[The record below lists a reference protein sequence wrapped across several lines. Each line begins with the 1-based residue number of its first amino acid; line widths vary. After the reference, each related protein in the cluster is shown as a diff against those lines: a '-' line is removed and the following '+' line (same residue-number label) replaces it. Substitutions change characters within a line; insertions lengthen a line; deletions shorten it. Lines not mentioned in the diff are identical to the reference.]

1 MNEQVA
7 QFPPY
12 AQYVMVPVR
21 ERNGLGVV
29 GFLIAL
35 VGLFIPTGIVAILGL
50 LISLVALGRAPRGF
64 AAVGVVTGFV
74 GTIFW
79 LVLTSVALLGVLVAG
94 LGFVVFAAAAFILIQ
109 PELIEVSSDLIN
121 MTLALVEY
129 EEEEGTLPGDIA
141 VLGLSVSTLSDP
153 WGNPY
158 RYKLVQ
164 GKPGFDLTSSGAD
177 GTFDTHDDVALSR
190 LDKVWES
197 ALGRF
202 GQQMEELGERL
213 DRLDGTNVRFEHF
226 DRSHGFGHHKGRA
239 AAYEE
244 AAMADAVAPAAPAE
258 PAPPEPAPEPS
269 PVGSFEETAESK
281 AAP

>member
-7 QFPPY
+7 QFPPH

-79 LVLTSVALLGVLVAG
+79 LVLTSVALLGALVAG

-129 EEEEGTLPGDIA
+129 EEDEGTLPGDIA

-153 WGNPY
+153 WGNPISWTY
-158 RYKLVQ
+158 DDPDRPTTITV
-164 GKPGFDLTSSGAD
+164 TSD
-177 GTFDTHDDVALSR
+177 GPDGEPDTEDDVQIEKRLS
-190 LDKVWES
+190 
-197 ALGRF
+197 F
-202 GQQMEELGERL
+202 
-213 DRLDGTNVRFEHF
+213 
-226 DRSHGFGHHKGRA
+226 
-239 AAYEE
+239 
-244 AAMADAVAPAAPAE
+244 
-258 PAPPEPAPEPS
+258 
-269 PVGSFEETAESK
+269 
-281 AAP
+281 